1 MNTPFQNVSDE
12 DLLKATLFHRCYLS
26 ENGCWVWK
34 KVLRNGYGLFYKGKK
49 NESAHRVSYR
59 VFKGPIPDGLI
70 LRHTCDNPSC
80 INPDHLIPGTMKE
93 NMADRDSRGR
103 RDVRGEQ
110 IGTSK
115 LTKVEALFTKI
126 TDISIKDLSEVL
138 GISEGYLYRVRNGQ
152 SWEHLNA
159 AAIWARLNA
168 VADDGVNHAS

>member
-26 ENGCWVWK
+26 ESGCWVWK

-93 NMADRDSRGR
+93 NAHDRDSRGR

-110 IGTSK
+110 VGTSK
-115 LTKVEALFTKI
+115 LTAQEALFIKATNLSPTKLGEVFGI
-126 TDISIKDLSEVL
+126 DPVSICRIRSP
-138 GISEGYLYRVRNGQ
+138 N
-152 SWEHLNA
+152 SWTHLNVA
-159 AAIWARLNA
+159 AAWMRAA
-168 VADDGVNHAS
+168 AEGVTHAG

>member
-1 MNTPFQNVSDE
+1 MTPFQNVSDD

-26 ENGCWVWK
+26 DTGCWVWK

-59 VFKGPIPDGLI
+59 VFKGPIPEGLI

-93 NMADRDSRGR
+93 NAHDRDSRGR
-103 RDVRGEQ
+103 RDVRGTQ

-115 LTKVEALFTKI
+115 LTPEQAFLIKI
-126 TDISIKDLSEVL
+126 TDIPIKIFAHLFGVKQEP
-138 GISEGYLYRVRNGQ
+138 LYRIRSGE
-152 SWEHLNA
+152 SWAHLNA
-159 AAIWARLNA
+159 SAMWAHLSRQEGEDCGN
-168 VADDGVNHAS
+168 